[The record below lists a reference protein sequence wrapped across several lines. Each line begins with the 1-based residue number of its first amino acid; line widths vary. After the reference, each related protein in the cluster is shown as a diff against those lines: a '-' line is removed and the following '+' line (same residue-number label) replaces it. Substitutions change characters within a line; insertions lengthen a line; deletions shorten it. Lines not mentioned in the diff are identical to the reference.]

1 MKKKMYVKPQCTVIP
16 VQREAY
22 LLSGTSG
29 TNVSA
34 ANWKEVEAEDLSGT
48 ESEIYP
54 AKVNL
59 WDTEFVR

>member
-34 ANWKEVEAEDLSGT
+34 ANWKEVEGEDLSET
-48 ESEIYP
+48 ESEIYS

>member
-22 LLSGTSG
+22 LLSGT
-29 TNVSA
+29 NVSA
-34 ANWKEVEAEDLSGT
+34 DNWKKGEVEDLS
-48 ESEIYP
+48 EEDLEIYP

>member
-16 VQREAY
+16 VQREAN
-22 LLSGTSG
+22 LLSSTSG

-34 ANWKEVEAEDLSGT
+34 ANWKEVEGEDLS
-48 ESEIYP
+48 EEDLEIYP

-59 WDTEFVR
+59 WDTEFVK

>member
-22 LLSGTSG
+22 LLSGT
-29 TNVSA
+29 NVSA
-34 ANWKEVEAEDLSGT
+34 EDWKEVVEVEDLSG
-48 ESEIYP
+48 EDLEIHP

>member
-22 LLSGTSG
+22 LLSGT
-29 TNVSA
+29 NVSGED
-34 ANWKEVEAEDLSGT
+34 WKNGGVEDLSEIG
-48 ESEIYP
+48 SEGNP